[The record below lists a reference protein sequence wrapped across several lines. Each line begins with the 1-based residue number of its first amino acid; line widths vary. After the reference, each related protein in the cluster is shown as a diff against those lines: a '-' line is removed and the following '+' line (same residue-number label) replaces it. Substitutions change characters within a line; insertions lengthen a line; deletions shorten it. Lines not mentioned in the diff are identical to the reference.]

1 MINFYHKLYNKTY
14 VLKNTFLSTIKLDAI
29 LRLIIVYIANI
40 MIPIYLKFNIR
51 YKPVKQTEFVV
62 SLTSFPNRI
71 SKVHLVIETV
81 LRQTFKPKRII
92 LWLSQEQFSSL
103 KVLPKKLLKLR
114 EKGLEIYLKPG
125 DIRSYKKYYYFLKE
139 NPNEAFIIIDDD
151 IFYPSKTIE
160 NLVKT
165 NDKYPK
171 AVCANRCSQIIE
183 DKPYTKWVAV
193 KGDALAPRFDLLPTG
208 CGGVLYPA
216 NSLYIDVTNRQLFTE
231 LCFDADDIW
240 LNSMAYLS
248 KTPVAYTGKNEY
260 LLAVKKINNKHLYKK
275 NIGKSNNDYRI
286 KLVKGYYKKV
296 LGINVFDRS

>member
-1 MINFYHKLYNKTY
+1 MIDFYHKLYNKTY
-14 VLKNTFLSTIKLDAI
+14 VLENTFLSTIKVDAI
-29 LRLIIVYIANI
+29 LRLVILYIANI
-40 MIPIYLKFNIR
+40 TIPIYFKFNSS
-51 YKPVKQTEFVV
+51 YKSVKQAEFVV

-71 SKVHLVIETV
+71 SKVHLVVESI

-92 LWLSQEQFSSL
+92 LWLSEEQFSSL
-103 KVLPKKLLKLR
+103 NMLPRKLLKLR
-114 EKGLEIYLKPG
+114 KKGLEIYLRPG

-165 NDKYPK
+165 NKKYPN
-171 AVCANRCSQIIE
+171 AVCANRCSEIIE
-183 DKPYTKWVAV
+183 NKPYAKWIGI
-193 KGDALAPRFDLLPTG
+193 KGEALTPRFNLLPTG

-216 NSLYIDVTNRQLFTE
+216 NSLYRDVVNKKLFTE

-240 LNSMAYLS
+240 LNSMTFLN
-248 KTPVAYTGKNEY
+248 KTPIAFTGKNEY

-275 NIGKSNNDYRI
+275 NIGKSNNDFRI
-286 KLVKGYYKKV
+286 KLVKEYYKKV